1 MGEGTASHGTG
12 KTSCLRSGTLGAEPE
27 RRFLLGGRLGEH
39 FLEKGSERSIRK
51 RKD

>member
-1 MGEGTASHGTG
+1 MGEGTALHDTA
-12 KTSCLRSGTLGAEPE
+12 KTSCLRSGTLEAEPK

-51 RKD
+51 SKD